1 MFIPPTVRSRPRW
14 SADARGL
21 SRAPR
26 PPACAGGYSSCA
38 RKSVGVSAAGF
49 TLLEVIAALALI
61 TLIIGG
67 VYGVADGALK
77 LGTSMNKS
85 RIAEIRVSNFVNQ
98 WRDYLENVP
107 PGIRLSSG
115 LEKVSRGAAG
125 NLLIEGSQVPFAWT
139 RAVRLADAVEFAT
152 IKGETPKTF
161 TLVVRHLKK
170 LEKPTI
176 LDSYRVIGELPL
188 LTGLK
193 EFKTQFYE
201 PNDKRWFTTWNPEK
215 RPAPPLFMKLEF
227 SFVNDPRE
235 HEFTFWIANDLKP
248 PQVAQTPVPPPAP

>member
-1 MFIPPTVRSRPRW
+1 MFIPPTVRSRARKRVDDGGLR
-14 SADARGL
+14 DA
-21 SRAPR
+21 SR
-26 PPACAGGYSSCA
+26 PPVCAGGY
-38 RKSVGVSAAGF
+38 RFQSAASGGF

-77 LGTSMNKS
+77 LGTSMNKA
-85 RIAEIRVSNFVNQ
+85 RIAELRVSNFVNQ

-107 PGIRLSSG
+107 PTIRLSSG
-115 LEKVSRGAAG
+115 LERVTRGAAG

-139 RAVRLADAVEFAT
+139 RAVRLADAVEFAV
-152 IKGETPKTF
+152 IKGDTPKSL
-161 TLVVRHLKK
+161 TLVVRHLQR

-176 LDSYRVIGELPL
+176 LDSYRMIAELPL

-201 PNDKRWFTTWNPEK
+201 PVEKRWFTTWDPEK
-215 RPAPPLFMKLEF
+215 RPQPPLFMRLQF
-227 SFVNDPRE
+227 SFLNDPRE
-235 HEFTFWIANDLKP
+235 HDFTFWIANDLKP
-248 PQVAQTPVPPPAP
+248 PQVAQSQPPPAP